1 MLIIGDSH
9 LKKTKRNK
17 LHNSFRKAKCIVKS
31 FSRGNIQDL
40 EHYATTHLE
49 NDKKE
54 IAVIHIGSNNA
65 SYKYLDIDA
74 SMLAE
79 KNIYLLIIV
88 YKMW

>member
-31 FSRGNIQDL
+31 FSRGKIQDL

-54 IAVIHIGSNNA
+54 IA
-65 SYKYLDIDA
+65 L
-74 SMLAE
+74 
-79 KNIYLLIIV
+79 
-88 YKMW
+88 